1 MAGFGLS
8 GSETQTDQHDFP
20 SWALKLMSDQL
31 GIKFCPASRQKVTA
45 GQQLNKTK
53 CAICTSGC
61 THLPILTVHHQCG
74 AHWQST
80 EPRVI
85 DSRNLSESPGLPS
98 GKRLHNYGKSP
109 PLMGK
114 STINCHFQYSS
125 FLYVY
130 KAGYMKSKRLSPLF
144 GNGSTAS
151 WLHHG
156 AATVPPGTR
165 TRLMGS
171 LVDRLDIPIA
181 ACNFAWI
188 WKVGHDSATFIFVD
202 ILVTSRK
209 LTNKYHKMG
218 LDYMEASENGG
229 VPHVTMAFKLLQW
242 AFLMTW
248 LI

>member
-1 MAGFGLS
+1 
-8 GSETQTDQHDFP
+8 
-20 SWALKLMSDQL
+20 
-31 GIKFCPASRQKVTA
+31 
-45 GQQLNKTK
+45 
-53 CAICTSGC
+53 
-61 THLPILTVHHQCG
+61 
-74 AHWQST
+74 
-80 EPRVI
+80 
-85 DSRNLSESPGLPS
+85 
-98 GKRLHNYGKSP
+98 
-109 PLMGK
+109 
-114 STINCHFQYSS
+114 
-125 FLYVY
+125 
-130 KAGYMKSKRLSPLF
+130 MKSKRLSPLF